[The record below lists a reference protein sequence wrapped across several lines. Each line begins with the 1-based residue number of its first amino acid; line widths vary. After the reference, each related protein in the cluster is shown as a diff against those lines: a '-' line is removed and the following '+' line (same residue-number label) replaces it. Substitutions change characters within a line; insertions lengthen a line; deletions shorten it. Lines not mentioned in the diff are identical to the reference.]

1 MAIVDSFDNTTA
13 RFPRAGDDDYNATD
27 RLARRHSACERRS
40 AQRAGHSRVASAAGN
55 ERTRAVGSTHIS
67 IDNDRCRQR
76 QSIDGCSSSDRYG
89 ANNIAI
95 ANASAGSG
103 RKLYD
108 TTASIFSTKLVA
120 YDIASGNRL

>member
-1 MAIVDSFDNTTA
+1 MAIVCSFDTTTT
-13 RFPRAGDDDYNATD
+13 RFPRAGCDDFNATD
-27 RLARRHSACERRS
+27 RFARRHSACEGRF

-55 ERTRAVGSTHIS
+55 ERTRAVGSTNFS
-67 IDNDRCRQR
+67 IDNNRCRQR
-76 QSIDGCSSSDRYG
+76 QSIDGCPSSDRYG

-120 YDIASGNRL
+120 YDIAGDSCL